1 MRDRCF
7 GSAESAD
14 LLKTE
19 VNTVGDPGL
28 RAEPSAVF
36 KIVNRSLAELFFTE
50 LILIDSFTQM
60 RMKTDM

>member
-19 VNTVGDPGL
+19 MNTVGDPGL
-28 RAEPSAVF
+28 RAKPSAVL

-50 LILIDSFTQM
+50 LILIERFTQM
-60 RMKTDM
+60 RMKTDI